1 MHKPDGIVTLADFM
15 KIVNSVDGP
24 KKFRLQKVDR
34 CSFKHILNPVDR
46 DCKYELIIAVC
57 KLNDGT
63 ECHAIGLN
71 RLRKEAYSTN
81 CSYEKVV
88 PLNEVKERLGVT
100 SIVGAYSVHNIAKE
114 MRIEN
119 NNKNKRK
126 HKHSKKK
133 RKNKKSKRKRH

>member
-1 MHKPDGIVTLADFM
+1 MNH
-15 KIVNSVDGP
+15 
-24 KKFRLQKVDR
+24 Q
-34 CSFKHILNPVDR
+34 
-46 DCKYELIIAVC
+46 
-57 KLNDGT
+57 
-63 ECHAIGLN
+63 
-71 RLRKEAYSTN
+71 LRKEKYSTN

-133 RKNKKSKRKRH
+133 RKNKKSKWP

>member
-63 ECHAIGLN
+63 ECHAIFFFLPEQFGGGTMQRTIT
-71 RLRKEAYSTN
+71 RLQ
-81 CSYEKVV
+81 
-88 PLNEVKERLGVT
+88 
-100 SIVGAYSVHNIAKE
+100 
-114 MRIEN
+114 
-119 NNKNKRK
+119 
-126 HKHSKKK
+126 
-133 RKNKKSKRKRH
+133 